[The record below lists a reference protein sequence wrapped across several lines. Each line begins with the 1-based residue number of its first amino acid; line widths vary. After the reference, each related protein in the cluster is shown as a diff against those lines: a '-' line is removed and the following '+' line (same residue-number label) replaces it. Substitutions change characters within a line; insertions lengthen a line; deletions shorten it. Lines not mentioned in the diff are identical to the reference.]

1 MWDSGGMKRGPELGF
16 DDKGRPVLITAAEP
30 SYEEQHRARVRK
42 YLTLMA
48 FRIPA
53 LILAALAYDAWH
65 NGLISLLI
73 VGASVPLP
81 WMAVL
86 IANDRPPR
94 RKDEPRRFDDARRRT
109 PLFPTAERP
118 ALEAPRSAP
127 PQPGSPG
134 REHQAYDAGHGYDAG
149 SG

>member
-1 MWDSGGMKRGPELGF
+1 MKRGTELGF
-16 DDKGRPVLITAAEP
+16 DDDGRPVLITAAEP
-30 SYEEQHRARVRK
+30 AYDVQHRQRVRK

-53 LILAALAYDAWH
+53 LIFAALAYGMWH
-65 NGLISLLI
+65 NPWVSVLILA
-73 VGASVPLP
+73 ASVPLP

-94 RKDEPRRFDDARRRT
+94 RADEPRRFDEVTRRT

-118 ALEAPRSAP
+118 AIERRIRRTPQPESAP
-127 PQPGSPG
+127 TEADGS
-134 REHQAYDAGHGYDAG
+134 E
-149 SG
+149 

>member
-1 MWDSGGMKRGPELGF
+1 MKRGSDPEF
-16 DDKGRPVLITAAEP
+16 DDKFDDFDGHKARPVLITAAEP
-30 SYEEQHRARVRK
+30 SYEVQHRARVRK
-42 YLTLMA
+42 YLTIMS

-53 LILAALAYDAWH
+53 LILAALAYGAWH
-65 NGLISLLI
+65 NGMISLAIIAVSL
-73 VGASVPLP
+73 PLP

-94 RKDEPRRFDDARRRT
+94 RVGEPRRFDDARRRT

-118 ALEAPRSAP
+118 ALEPPRP
-127 PQPGSPG
+127 WQPQPGSPG
-134 REHQAYDAGHGYDAG
+134 RGYDAG

>member
-1 MWDSGGMKRGPELGF
+1 MKRGSDPEF
-16 DDKGRPVLITAAEP
+16 DDRFDDNGRPVLITAAAP

-53 LILAALAYDAWH
+53 LILAALAYGAWH

-73 VGASVPLP
+73 VGASIPLP

-86 IANDRPPR
+86 IANDRPAR
-94 RKDEPRRFDDARRRT
+94 RSDEPRRFDDARRRT
-109 PLFPTAERP
+109 PLFPTAERL
-118 ALEAPRSAP
+118 ALEPRRNPA
-127 PQPGSPG
+127 PQPGPPPAPDG
-134 REHQAYDAGHGYDAG
+134 RD
-149 SG
+149 

>member
-1 MWDSGGMKRGPELGF
+1 MKRGSELEF
-16 DDKGRPVLITAAEP
+16 DDSFDDNGRPVLITGAAT

-53 LILAALAYDAWH
+53 LILAALAYGAWH

-73 VGASVPLP
+73 VAASVPLP

-94 RKDEPRRFDDARRRT
+94 SADEPRRFDDARRRT

-118 ALEAPRSAP
+118 ALEARRHSAP
-127 PQPGSPG
+127 QPDSPPG
-134 REHQAYDAGHGYDAG
+134 PESRD
-149 SG
+149 

>member
-1 MWDSGGMKRGPELGF
+1 MKRGTELGF
-16 DDKGRPVLITAAEP
+16 DDDGRQVLITADEP
-30 SYEEQHRARVRK
+30 AYDVQHRQRVRK

-53 LILAALAYDAWH
+53 LILAAVAYGMWH
-65 NGLISLLI
+65 NGLVSLLI
-73 VGASVPLP
+73 LAASIPLP

-94 RKDEPRRFDDARRRT
+94 RADEPRRFDGVGRRT

-118 ALEAPRSAP
+118 ALERYSPPA
-127 PQPGSPG
+127 PQPESPSDG
-134 REHQAYDAGHGYDAG
+134 ADSSE
-149 SG
+149 

>member
-1 MWDSGGMKRGPELGF
+1 MKHGSELGF
-16 DDKGRPVLITAAEP
+16 DDDGRPVLITAAAP
-30 SYEEQHRARVRK
+30 SYEEQHRQRVRK

-53 LILAALAYDAWH
+53 LVLAALAYGAWH

-73 VGASVPLP
+73 LVASIPLP

-94 RKDEPRRFDDARRRT
+94 RADEPRRFDDARRRT

-118 ALEAPRSAP
+118 ALEQKDHP
-127 PQPGSPG
+127 
-134 REHQAYDAGHGYDAG
+134 AGHQDGPGADGAGYR
-149 SG
+149 

>member
-1 MWDSGGMKRGPELGF
+1 MKHGSQLGF
-16 DDKGRPVLITAAEP
+16 DDDGRPVLITGAAP
-30 SYEEQHRARVRK
+30 AYEVQHRQRVRK

-53 LILAALAYDAWH
+53 LIFAAVAYGIWQ
-65 NGLISLLI
+65 NGLISLAI
-73 VGASVPLP
+73 IAASVPLP

-94 RKDEPRRFDDARRRT
+94 SAEEPRRYASKRRI

-118 ALEAPRSAP
+118 ALERGERSAP
-127 PQPGSPG
+127 QPHATDP
-134 REHQAYDAGHGYDAG
+134 HGDVP
-149 SG
+149 S

>member
-1 MWDSGGMKRGPELGF
+1 VCDSGGMKRGSELEF
-16 DDKGRPVLITAAEP
+16 DDNFDDNGRPVLITAAAE

-42 YLTLMA
+42 YMTLMA

-53 LILAALAYDAWH
+53 LIGAAFAYGAWH

-73 VGASVPLP
+73 VAASIPLP

-94 RKDEPRRFDDARRRT
+94 SSNEPRRFDDARRRT

-118 ALEAPRSAP
+118 ALEAKRRSVPHSDSGPDGETGTASH
-127 PQPGSPG
+127 GSK
-134 REHQAYDAGHGYDAG
+134 
-149 SG
+149 

>member
-1 MWDSGGMKRGPELGF
+1 MKHGPELASDDF
-16 DDKGRPVLITAAEP
+16 DAKGRPVLITAAAP
-30 SYEEQHRARVRK
+30 SYEEQHRQRVRK

-53 LILAALAYDAWH
+53 LVLAAVAYGLWH

-73 VGASVPLP
+73 VAASVPLP

-94 RKDEPRRFDDARRRT
+94 RPDEPRRYDGTRQHT
-109 PLFPTAERP
+109 PLFPTADRLALQPPGPVIPQQNPQRSDGTGPEDPP
-118 ALEAPRSAP
+118 AT
-127 PQPGSPG
+127 
-134 REHQAYDAGHGYDAG
+134 AG
-149 SG
+149 S